1 MSTTVDH
8 APLRT
13 RSAGD
18 TIWVYRP
25 ELDGLRT
32 LAVFLVLLYHSAV
45 GAFGGGFIGVDVFF
59 VLSGFLVSSILLD
72 EAWSRGTIDLP
83 RFLARRVRRLL
94 PAAVMVVVA
103 TSVISVLTSTVI
115 RRLPWVGDAQS
126 ALLYVSNWRFLF
138 ESRDYFGADIDKS
151 PFQHFWSLSVEE
163 QFYFV
168 FPLLLL
174 VVACAGRH
182 RPPRARALAVV
193 VAVLVVGSLASQLYW
208 AMHDPE
214 RAYYATDARIYQL
227 LAGVLGAL
235 VWRRS
240 AGRDVGDLRSGSA
253 IRRPGSTL
261 ALLGVLVL
269 VATPVVSV
277 SASVRGLLATAVA
290 LPLILAVMS
299 GVDPVARWLLTRP
312 VVTYLGRISYGIY
325 LWHWPVVLT
334 LHQIFRSGPMV
345 IATMTAAISTGLA
358 AVSFEVFEQ
367 PIRRSRR
374 LAPLKLP
381 TVVVG
386 VGLSA
391 LLAVTVVPRILG
403 SEASPAI
410 AAHQRNSAHTV
421 LPTGPVPAGLHWRA
435 LGEEKG
441 LDDTWCTRQDTQS
454 CLLHR
459 GNGPRVLL
467 VGDSHSKVLGEA
479 FLDLA
484 KKQDFTLYGS
494 VVGSCSWFPH
504 TTATRHTE
512 TENRDCH
519 AARDDLF
526 PDVVHDLDID
536 VVVLT
541 QLPRSRLV
549 SDRDSGLAFPQLASR
564 AVREV
569 TGDIESAGARTVIVR
584 SMLTTSISSLSCL
597 SAARDQ
603 SECEE
608 VQSEKLEPLDSY
620 YLTAAADDP
629 DVTTIDVNRVMCPG
643 FPLCAALLDGQPVW
657 RDRRH
662 YLPSTLV
669 AHDQQI
675 WQLLRGTGY
684 FPRR

>member
-1 MSTTVDH
+1 MSTTVGDV
-8 APLRT
+8 PLRT
-13 RSAGD
+13 HTAPV

-32 LAVFLVLLYHSAV
+32 LAVFLVLLFHCGV

-59 VLSGFLVSSILLD
+59 VLSGFLVSSILLE

-83 RFLARRVRRLL
+83 GFLARRVRRLL
-94 PAAVMVVVA
+94 PAAVIVVVA
-103 TSVISVLTSTVI
+103 TCVISVLTSTVI

-138 ESRDYFGADIDKS
+138 ESRDYFGADVDKS

-174 VVACAGRH
+174 VVACAGRQ
-182 RPPRARALAVV
+182 RRPRARALVV
-193 VAVLVVGSLASQLYW
+193 VVGILAVGSLASQLYW
-208 AMHDPE
+208 GMHDPE

-235 VWRRS
+235 AWRRS
-240 AGRDVGDLRSGSA
+240 ARRGDGGLRSGSA
-253 IRRPGSTL
+253 TRRPGSTL
-261 ALLGVLVL
+261 ALLGLLVL
-269 VATPVVSV
+269 VGNPVVPV

-299 GVDPVARWLLTRP
+299 GVDPAARWLLTRP

-334 LHQIFRSGPMV
+334 LHQIFRTGPFV
-345 IATMTAAISTGLA
+345 IVAMTAAISTGLA
-358 AVSFEVFEQ
+358 AVSFEVLEQ
-367 PIRRSRR
+367 PIRRSPR
-374 LAPLKLP
+374 LALVSLP
-381 TVVVG
+381 TVLVG

-391 LLAVTVVPRILG
+391 LVAVTVVPRILG
-403 SEASPAI
+403 SDQPPAI
-410 AAHQRNSAHTV
+410 AAHQRNSTHTV
-421 LPTGPVPAGLHWRA
+421 LPTGPVPAGLHWKEF
-435 LGEEKG
+435 GEQKG
-441 LDDTWCTRQDTQS
+441 LDDTWCTRRDTHS
-454 CLLHR
+454 CLLHH

-484 KKQDFTLYGS
+484 KRQDFTLYGS

-519 AARDDLF
+519 A
-526 PDVVHDLDID
+526 
-536 VVVLT
+536 VVLT
-541 QLPRSRLV
+541 QLPRSRLIA
-549 SDRDSGLAFPQLASR
+549 DGDPGLDFPQLASR

-584 SMLTTSISSLSCL
+584 TMLTTSISSLSCL

-629 DVTTIDVNRVMCPG
+629 DVSTIDVNRVMCPG

-675 WQLLRGTGY
+675 WQQLRGTGY